1 MRAFEKMHPVPCFLY
16 FLTVI
21 GFTIFSRDPVILA
34 ESLIGAVTAAV
45 LSEKSGALPFL
56 AVTAAAVTLT
66 NPLFSHNGV
75 TVLFFV
81 GDLAVT
87 AEALVYGSAFSV
99 MLCAAVLWGAVSTRF
114 LTSDKYV
121 WLFGRLLPSAGL
133 VLSCAMRFIPLF
145 VGRTRGYIK
154 SRGAKSLKEI
164 LSACSASL
172 SYSAEE
178 AMSTADSMKSRGYG
192 TAKRTFY
199 SSYRMTGY
207 DAGALAAVL
216 FCGISCLALII
227 LGAGKFYYYPAVSAL
242 KFGIADIALYA
253 CFGILCAM
261 PTAAIAAEEHKRARR
276 KAEGAALFAENTH
289 GGFYADKREEP
300 VVPLSERGEQGS
312 GQYGS

>member
-87 AEALVYGSAFSV
+87 LEAFVYGLAFSA
-99 MLCAAVLWGAVSTRF
+99 MLCAAVLWGAVSARF
-114 LTSDKYV
+114 LTSDKYI

-133 VLSCAMRFIPLF
+133 VLSCAIRFVPLF
-145 VGRTRGYIK
+145 VVRTRDFIK
-154 SRGAKSLKEI
+154 SRKAVTIKET
-164 LSACSASL
+164 AAAFSASL

-178 AMSTADSMKSRGYG
+178 AMTTADSMRSRGYG
-192 TAKRTFY
+192 TSKRTFF
-199 SSYRMTGY
+199 SSYRMTGG
-207 DAGALAAVL
+207 DIRALVIVLPCGAACAAL
-216 FCGISCLALII
+216 SIC
-227 LGAGKFYYYPAVSAL
+227 GAGRFFYYPAISAL
-242 KFGIADIALYA
+242 KFDAANVALYI
-253 CFGILCAM
+253 CFGVLCAL
-261 PTAAIAAEEHKRARR
+261 PTALIVHEELKRAAV
-276 KAEGAALFAENTH
+276 KE
-289 GGFYADKREEP
+289 
-300 VVPLSERGEQGS
+300 
-312 GQYGS
+312 

>member
-87 AEALVYGSAFSV
+87 LEALVYGLAFSA
-99 MLCAAVLWGAVSTRF
+99 MLCAAVIWGAVSARF
-114 LTSDKYV
+114 LTSDKYI
-121 WLFGRLLPSAGL
+121 WLFGRLLPSVGL
-133 VLSCAMRFIPLF
+133 VLSCAIRFVPLF
-145 VGRTRGYIK
+145 VGRTRDFIK
-154 SRGAKSLKEI
+154 SRKAVTIREI
-164 LSACSASL
+164 AAAFSASL

-178 AMSTADSMKSRGYG
+178 AMTTADSMRSRGYG
-192 TAKRTFY
+192 TAKRTFF
-199 SSYRMTGY
+199 SSYRMTGG
-207 DAGALAAVL
+207 DIRALVTVLLCGAACIMLS
-216 FCGISCLALII
+216 IY
-227 LGAGKFYYYPAVSAL
+227 GAGRFYYYPAISAP
-242 KFGIADIALYA
+242 KFDAANVVLYIF
-253 CFGILCAM
+253 FGILCAL
-261 PTAAIAAEEHKRARR
+261 PTALIVHEELKRAAI
-276 KAEGAALFAENTH
+276 KE
-289 GGFYADKREEP
+289 
-300 VVPLSERGEQGS
+300 
-312 GQYGS
+312 

>member
-16 FLTVI
+16 FLAVI

-34 ESLIGAVTAAV
+34 ESLLGAITAAV

-87 AEALVYGSAFSV
+87 LEALVYGLAFSV
-99 MLCAAVLWGAVSTRF
+99 MLCAAVLWGAVSVRF
-114 LTSDKYV
+114 LTSDKYI

-133 VLSCAMRFIPLF
+133 VLSCAIRFVPLF
-145 VGRTRGYIK
+145 IGRTRDFIGSRKAVTIK
-154 SRGAKSLKEI
+154 GIA
-164 LSACSASL
+164 AAFSASL

-178 AMSTADSMKSRGYG
+178 AMITADSMRSRGFG

-199 SSYRMTGY
+199 SSYRMTGG
-207 DAGALAAVL
+207 DVRALVTVL
-216 FCGISCLALII
+216 LCGTACLALSV
-227 LGAGKFYYYPAVSAL
+227 LGAGRFYYYPAVSAL
-242 KFGIADIALYA
+242 KLGAADIALYVS
-253 CFGILCAM
+253 FGALCVL
-261 PTAAIAAEEHKRARR
+261 PTELIVKEELKRAFI
-276 KAEGAALFAENTH
+276 KE
-289 GGFYADKREEP
+289 
-300 VVPLSERGEQGS
+300 
-312 GQYGS
+312 

>member
-16 FLTVI
+16 FLAVI

-34 ESLIGAVTAAV
+34 ESLLGAITAAV

-87 AEALVYGSAFSV
+87 LEALVYGLAFSV
-99 MLCAAVLWGAVSTRF
+99 MLCAAVLWGVVSVRF
-114 LTSDKYV
+114 LTSDKYI

-133 VLSCAMRFIPLF
+133 VLSCAIRFVPLF
-145 VGRTRGYIK
+145 IGRTRDFIGSRKAVTIK
-154 SRGAKSLKEI
+154 GIA
-164 LSACSASL
+164 AAFSASL

-178 AMSTADSMKSRGYG
+178 AMITADSMKSRGFG

-199 SSYRMTGY
+199 SSYRMTGG
-207 DAGALAAVL
+207 DIRALVTVL
-216 FCGISCLALII
+216 LYGTVCLVMSA
-227 LGAGKFYYYPAVSAL
+227 LGAGRFYYYPAVSAL
-242 KFGIADIALYA
+242 RLGAADIALYVS
-253 CFGILCAM
+253 FGALCVL
-261 PTAAIAAEEHKRARR
+261 PTALIVKEELKRAFI
-276 KAEGAALFAENTH
+276 KE
-289 GGFYADKREEP
+289 
-300 VVPLSERGEQGS
+300 
-312 GQYGS
+312 

>member
-16 FLTVI
+16 FLAVI

-34 ESLIGAVTAAV
+34 ESLLGAVTAAV

-87 AEALVYGSAFSV
+87 LEALVYGLAFSV
-99 MLCAAVLWGAVSTRF
+99 MLCAAVLWGAVSVRF
-114 LTSDKYV
+114 LTSDKYI

-133 VLSCAMRFIPLF
+133 VLSCAIRFVPLF
-145 VGRTRGYIK
+145 IGRTRDFIGSRKAVTIK
-154 SRGAKSLKEI
+154 GIA
-164 LSACSASL
+164 AAFSASL

-178 AMSTADSMKSRGYG
+178 AMITADSMKSRGFG

-199 SSYRMTGY
+199 SSYRMTGG
-207 DAGALAAVL
+207 DIRALVTVL
-216 FCGISCLALII
+216 LYGTVCLVMSA
-227 LGAGKFYYYPAVSAL
+227 LGAGRFYYYPAVSAL
-242 KFGIADIALYA
+242 RLGTADIALYVS
-253 CFGILCAM
+253 FGALCVL
-261 PTAAIAAEEHKRARR
+261 PTALIVKEELKRAFI
-276 KAEGAALFAENTH
+276 KE
-289 GGFYADKREEP
+289 
-300 VVPLSERGEQGS
+300 
-312 GQYGS
+312 

>member
-16 FLTVI
+16 FLSVI

-34 ESLIGAVTAAV
+34 ESLLGAVTAAV

-87 AEALVYGSAFSV
+87 LEALVYGLAFSV
-99 MLCAAVLWGAVSTRF
+99 MLCAAVLWGVVSVRF
-114 LTSDKYV
+114 LTSDKYI

-133 VLSCAMRFIPLF
+133 VLSCAIRFVPLF
-145 VGRTRGYIK
+145 IGRTRDFIGSRKAVTIK
-154 SRGAKSLKEI
+154 GIA
-164 LSACSASL
+164 AAFSASL

-178 AMSTADSMKSRGYG
+178 AMITADSMKSRGFG

-199 SSYRMTGY
+199 SSYRMTGS
-207 DAGALAAVL
+207 DIRALVTVL
-216 FCGISCLALII
+216 LCGTACLALSV
-227 LGAGKFYYYPAVSAL
+227 LGAGRFYYYPAVSAL
-242 KFGIADIALYA
+242 KLGAADIALYV
-253 CFGILCAM
+253 CFGALCVL
-261 PTAAIAAEEHKRARR
+261 PTALIVKEELKRAFI
-276 KAEGAALFAENTH
+276 KE
-289 GGFYADKREEP
+289 
-300 VVPLSERGEQGS
+300 
-312 GQYGS
+312 

>member
-16 FLTVI
+16 FLAVI

-34 ESLIGAVTAAV
+34 ESLLGAITAAV

-87 AEALVYGSAFSV
+87 LEALVYGLAFSV
-99 MLCAAVLWGAVSTRF
+99 MLCAAVLWGVVSVRF
-114 LTSDKYV
+114 LTSDKYI

-133 VLSCAMRFIPLF
+133 VLSCAIRFVPLF
-145 VGRTRGYIK
+145 IGRTRDFIGSRKAVTIK
-154 SRGAKSLKEI
+154 GIA
-164 LSACSASL
+164 AAFSASL

-178 AMSTADSMKSRGYG
+178 AMITADSMKSRGFG

-199 SSYRMTGY
+199 SSYRMTGG
-207 DAGALAAVL
+207 DIRALVTVL
-216 FCGISCLALII
+216 LYGTVCLVMSA
-227 LGAGKFYYYPAVSAL
+227 LGAGRFYYYPAVSAL
-242 KFGIADIALYA
+242 RLGAADIALYVS
-253 CFGILCAM
+253 FGALCVL
-261 PTAAIAAEEHKRARR
+261 PTALIVKEELKRAVI
-276 KAEGAALFAENTH
+276 KE
-289 GGFYADKREEP
+289 
-300 VVPLSERGEQGS
+300 
-312 GQYGS
+312 

>member
-16 FLTVI
+16 FLAVI

-87 AEALVYGSAFSV
+87 LEALVYGLAFSV
-99 MLCAAVLWGAVSTRF
+99 MLCAAVLWGAVSARF
-114 LTSDKYV
+114 LTSDKYI

-133 VLSCAMRFIPLF
+133 VLSCAIRFVPLF
-145 VGRTRGYIK
+145 IGRTRDFFK
-154 SRGAKSLKEI
+154 SRKAVTIKGMA
-164 LSACSASL
+164 AAFSASL

-178 AMSTADSMKSRGYG
+178 AMTTADSMKSRGYG
-192 TAKRTFY
+192 SAKRTFY
-199 SSYRMTGY
+199 SSYRMTGG
-207 DAGALAAVL
+207 DIRALVTVTLCGAA
-216 FCGISCLALII
+216 CLALSVI
-227 LGAGKFYYYPAVSAL
+227 GAGKFYYYPAISAL
-242 KFGIADIALYA
+242 RFDIANAALYI
-253 CFGILCAM
+253 CFGVLCAL
-261 PTAAIAAEEHKRARR
+261 PTALIVHEEFRRAFI
-276 KAEGAALFAENTH
+276 KE
-289 GGFYADKREEP
+289 
-300 VVPLSERGEQGS
+300 
-312 GQYGS
+312 

>member
-16 FLTVI
+16 FLAVI

-34 ESLIGAVTAAV
+34 ESLLGAVTAAV

-87 AEALVYGSAFSV
+87 LEALVYGLAFSV
-99 MLCAAVLWGAVSTRF
+99 MLCAAVLWGAVSVRF
-114 LTSDKYV
+114 LTSDKYI

-133 VLSCAMRFIPLF
+133 VLSCAIRFVPLF
-145 VGRTRGYIK
+145 IGRTRDFIGSRKAVTIK
-154 SRGAKSLKEI
+154 GIA
-164 LSACSASL
+164 AAFSASL

-178 AMSTADSMKSRGYG
+178 AMITADSMKSRGFG

-199 SSYRMTGY
+199 SSYRMTGG
-207 DAGALAAVL
+207 DIRALVTVL
-216 FCGISCLALII
+216 LYGTVCLVMSA
-227 LGAGKFYYYPAVSAL
+227 LGAGRFYYYPAVSAL
-242 KFGIADIALYA
+242 RLGAADIALYVS
-253 CFGILCAM
+253 FGALCVL
-261 PTAAIAAEEHKRARR
+261 PTALIVKEELKRAFI
-276 KAEGAALFAENTH
+276 KE
-289 GGFYADKREEP
+289 
-300 VVPLSERGEQGS
+300 
-312 GQYGS
+312 